1 MKKRVLSA
9 IVLLSITLPC
19 ILLSEY
25 SRTILFAVAAC
36 LCAYEWAHEFGR
48 KGIACAAWVMYLF
61 VASEVALVLLH
72 VDGASHQILFI
83 GCIYCCLITGIF
95 LKDVSSRGALCTAA
109 GLAYPCALFAAVMK
123 IGVVSEIWFETLTLA
138 CLSTWVC
145 DSFAMFG
152 GQRFGKHAV
161 APQISPNKTVEGCL
175 WGAASSLVTGLIIYC
190 VKLLPDVSLAVCVL
204 TAFVASTMGQIGDLA
219 ESSVKRLLVIKDFS
233 NLIPGHGGMMDR
245 ADSLL
250 FSIPTAY
257 LCLTIF
263 GLA

>member
-95 LKDVSSRGALCTAA
+95 LKDVSSRGALCTTA
-109 GLAYPCALFAAVMK
+109 GLAYPCALFAAVSK
-123 IGVVSEIWFETLTLA
+123 
-138 CLSTWVC
+138 
-145 DSFAMFG
+145 
-152 GQRFGKHAV
+152 
-161 APQISPNKTVEGCL
+161 
-175 WGAASSLVTGLIIYC
+175 
-190 VKLLPDVSLAVCVL
+190 
-204 TAFVASTMGQIGDLA
+204 
-219 ESSVKRLLVIKDFS
+219 
-233 NLIPGHGGMMDR
+233 
-245 ADSLL
+245 
-250 FSIPTAY
+250 
-257 LCLTIF
+257 
-263 GLA
+263 

>member
-1 MKKRVLSA
+1 MKKRVFSA

-48 KGIACAAWVMYLF
+48 KGIACVTWVMYLF
-61 VASEVALVLLH
+61 VTGEVALVLLH

-95 LKDVSSRGALCTAA
+95 LKNVSSRGALCTAA
-109 GLAYPCALFAAVMK
+109 GLAYPCTLFAAVTK
-123 IGVVSEIWFETLTLA
+123 IGVSEIWFETLTLA

-161 APQISPNKTVEGCL
+161 APQISPNKTVEGC
-175 WGAASSLVTGLIIYC
+175 
-190 VKLLPDVSLAVCVL
+190 
-204 TAFVASTMGQIGDLA
+204 M
-219 ESSVKRLLVIKDFS
+219 
-233 NLIPGHGGMMDR
+233 
-245 ADSLL
+245 
-250 FSIPTAY
+250 
-257 LCLTIF
+257 
-263 GLA
+263 